1 MRELRANGL
10 SLVEVMIVMTIIALS
25 VGLVGPRIGAGMTRL
40 EVHQAE
46 QTIRSFVQIARSKA
60 RRTDRAHFVVLDRRT
75 STLVLVG
82 PDMQVLR
89 ERDLPSSIE
98 VIGDSDS
105 GVTSI
110 YVPPSGLLRQE
121 TILLRSRIGTSEVA
135 FE

>member
-60 RRTDRAHFVVLDRRT
+60 RRTDRAHFVVLDRR
-75 STLVLVG
+75 SSSLVLVG

-110 YVPPSGLLRQE
+110 YVPPSGLLRQA